1 MGWVFL
7 AIVLQIGTDQVCD
20 WNPPCKLF
28 ASHSWELVGEV
39 RSSPAGAVALGV
51 LVPFCSF
58 WIQSVVLWTQC
69 CMGTLRQGLL
79 CLSKSRLCVN
89 MMLILRNSK
98 GLVSTIILKTKRVTL
113 GYSSDTTHRHLES
126 YGTLWKCK
134 VGLVS
139 TQIYQPVA
147 HSSTHACE
155 TEGGNIFLCGV
166 GAEMRTLA
174 CPGASPR
181 MGTERGTW
189 ICIDSGLYHLLY
201 TFLKFRKFKLSKVAS
216 W

>member
-7 AIVLQIGTDQVCD
+7 AIVLQIGTDQVWA

-28 ASHSWELVGEV
+28 TSHSWELVGEV
-39 RSSPAGAVALGV
+39 RSSPTGAVAILFI
-51 LVPFCSF
+51 LNSECST
-58 WIQSVVLWTQC
+58 VWTQC
-69 CMGTLRQGLL
+69 FMGTLRQGLL

-98 GLVSTIILKTKRVTL
+98 GLVFTMILKTKTVTL

-126 YGTLWKCK
+126 YGTLWKRK

-139 TQIYQPVA
+139 TQIYQPIG

-155 TEGGNIFLCGV
+155 NEVGNIFLCGV
-166 GAEMRTLA
+166 GSEMRTLA

-181 MGTERGTW
+181 MGTERGAW
-189 ICIDSGLYHLLY
+189 ICIDSGLYYLLY
-201 TFLKFRKFKLSKVAS
+201 TFFKIQKV
-216 W
+216 

>member
-1 MGWVFL
+1 MQALHLTLLRACWWSKVVTSRSCSIGSIS
-7 AIVLQIGTDQVCD
+7 AI
-20 WNPPCKLF
+20 LF
-28 ASHSWELVGEV
+28 ILNSE
-39 RSSPAGAVALGV
+39 
-51 LVPFCSF
+51 CST
-58 WIQSVVLWTQC
+58 VWTQC

-126 YGTLWKCK
+126 YGILWKCK

-147 HSSTHACE
+147 YSSTHACE

-189 ICIDSGLYHLLY
+189 ICIDSGLYRLLY